1 MKKDILSSESKKSGT
16 VAFERI
22 NDQFRRYWKY
32 LFSLIFIYS
41 ASYIVWAFLIS
52 KWLRGFLDSRRYNPG
67 KNFWFIVLGAAIIQ
81 GILFCMDGV
90 VSALLKSPF
99 NQMCY
104 AINKAEGISYKKKDS
119 IITKATESNEHCKET
134 LKKFGIL
141 TICGEVARIIIEGA
155 KGAGDRDK
163 YGDYWL
169 LLNISYL
176 IPLMFATYRIWQ
188 IHKELKKIK
197 KTMSG
202 PTLYTKK
209 VQQINNF
216 KQ

>member
-1 MKKDILSSESKKSGT
+1 MSIKKKENKKIEIKK
-16 VAFERI
+16 VDEKVFKRI
-22 NDQFRRYWKY
+22 NEQFRRYWRY
-32 LFSLIFIYS
+32 LFGLIFIYVV
-41 ASYIVWAFLIS
+41 SYIIWVFLVS
-52 KWLRGFLDSRRYNPG
+52 KWIRGFLDSCGYNPG
-67 KNFWFIVLGAAIIQ
+67 KGFWFVVLGAAIIQ
-81 GILFCMDGV
+81 GALFSMDGV

-104 AINKAEGISYKKKDS
+104 AINKAEGISYKKKDN

-141 TICGEVARIIIEGA
+141 TICTEVARIIIGGE
-155 KGAGDRDK
+155 KGAGDQVK

-188 IHKELKKIK
+188 IHKELKKMK
-197 KTMSG
+197 ETVGK
-202 PTLYTKK
+202 
-209 VQQINNF
+209 
-216 KQ
+216 

>member
-1 MKKDILSSESKKSGT
+1 
-16 VAFERI
+16 
-22 NDQFRRYWKY
+22 
-32 LFSLIFIYS
+32 
-41 ASYIVWAFLIS
+41 
-52 KWLRGFLDSRRYNPG
+52 
-67 KNFWFIVLGAAIIQ
+67 LGAALIQ

-155 KGAGDRDK
+155 EGAGDKVK
-163 YGDYWL
+163 YGDY
-169 LLNISYL
+169 
-176 IPLMFATYRIWQ
+176 
-188 IHKELKKIK
+188 
-197 KTMSG
+197 
-202 PTLYTKK
+202 
-209 VQQINNF
+209 
-216 KQ
+216 